1 MAGSLSSTAHLPA
14 GVVKVLKAWEGAV
27 GGAPGGV
34 LERGHG
40 GVHGVDEAVD
50 RLVIG
55 LYGGQ
60 IELIALA
67 RGHQRQQQKRK
78 HGHHCL

>member
-1 MAGSLSSTAHLPA
+1 MAGSLSLTAHLPA

-40 GVHGVDEAVD
+40 GVHGVDQAVD

-67 RGHQRQQQKRK
+67 
-78 HGHHCL
+78 